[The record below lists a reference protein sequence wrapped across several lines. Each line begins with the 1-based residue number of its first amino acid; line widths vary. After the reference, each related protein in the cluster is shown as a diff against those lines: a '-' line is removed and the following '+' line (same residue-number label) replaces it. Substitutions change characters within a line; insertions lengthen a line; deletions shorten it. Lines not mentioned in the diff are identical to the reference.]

1 MRLSSVIILL
11 AIFLAVPAS
20 AQPPSSLIPESG
32 ILGTCNFI
40 TGSIHFDCLPVYVGY
55 LAKFLLGFAGG
66 FFMFGIMIAGYRYMF
81 GGILPGGNTEGGKK
95 EILGRIFGFVIII
108 FAYLL
113 VDTIIWLLT

>member
-1 MRLSSVIILL
+1 MRLSSFILLL
-11 AIFLAVPAS
+11 AIFLAIPAH

-66 FFMFGIMIAGYRYMF
+66 FFMFGIMIAGYKYMF
-81 GGILPGGNTEGGKK
+81 GSITAAGLESGKK
-95 EILGRIFGFVIII
+95 EIIGRLIGFVIII